1 MSKISKFSQ
10 ILTALFAT
18 IFLSLSP
25 AISQELA
32 PDHVALARKYVDLTD
47 QASIYE
53 LTLLQ
58 SGINT
63 MQTLITQNPEI
74 EDALDEA
81 IGLTI
86 KEYADDKDSLMNQF
100 ARVYASRF
108 TMEELQ
114 QIVDFYETD
123 VGRKLAENNA
133 EINKE
138 LQAVL
143 GVFENN
149 LRVEFFAK
157 VRAKL
162 REKGFDI

>member
-1 MSKISKFSQ
+1 MSKISKFLQ
-10 ILTALFAT
+10 ILPALFAT
-18 IFLSLSP
+18 IFFSLSP

-53 LTLLQ
+53 LSLLQ

-63 MQTLITQNPEI
+63 MQTLVTQNPEI

-143 GVFENN
+143 GVFEKN